1 MSEERESNPLIERV
15 DALLKRHQEAA
26 RRAEEEVP
34 VLTDVAEGKGPGA
47 TLEAGAQALASE
59 IEREVLKRVTP
70 VIHDIVRRAV
80 RDAVLRA
87 FVGRA
92 QRDSKS

>member
-1 MSEERESNPLIERV
+1 MSEEREPNPLIERV

-34 VLTDVAEGKGPGA
+34 VLTEVAEGKDPGA
-47 TLEAGAQALASE
+47 ALEAGAQALASE

-70 VIHDIVRRAV
+70 EIHDIVRRAV

-92 QRDSKS
+92 QRDSDS

>member
-15 DALLKRHQEAA
+15 DALLRRHQEDA

-34 VLTDVAEGKGPGA
+34 VLTEVAEGEDSGVA
-47 TLEAGAQALASE
+47 LEAGAQALASE

-70 VIHDIVRRAV
+70 EIHDIVRRAV
-80 RDAVLRA
+80 REAVLRA

-92 QRDSKS
+92 QRDSDS

>member
-1 MSEERESNPLIERV
+1 MSDEREPNPLIERV

-34 VLTDVAEGKGPGA
+34 VLTEVAVGKGSGTA
-47 TLEAGAQALASE
+47 LEAGAQALASE

-70 VIHDIVRRAV
+70 ETHDIVRRAV

-92 QRDSKS
+92 QRDSET

>member
-47 TLEAGAQALASE
+47 ALEAGAQALASE